1 MFRLHIDVP
10 LGTDETYA
18 VGIANQIMKAL
29 KHGLSETEPFAYS
42 KMPEIQYRL
51 GNDGDRSPRNYLVK
65 NENGHATTGKCR
77 L

>member
-10 LGTDETYA
+10 LGTDEAEAIENAQYLMEA
-18 VGIANQIMKAL
+18 FQKGL
-29 KHGLSETEPFAYS
+29 DSKHIEWAQV
-42 KMPEIQYRL
+42 QYRL